1 MDLLEDRF
9 DDHSQESDGLE
20 KEVTEL
26 LTDLSDLSDRIEE
39 KEEDVEGV
47 ESDVSDLESDIED
60 VDEKVPEDAVS
71 REEFEDLQEKVQ
83 RLSEALVKV
92 ANKE

>member
-1 MDLLEDRF
+1 
-9 DDHSQESDGLE
+9 
-20 KEVTEL
+20 
-26 LTDLSDLSDRIEE
+26 
-39 KEEDVEGV
+39 
-47 ESDVSDLESDIED
+47 

-92 ANKE
+92 ANKD